1 MSDIQ
6 DVIKTREL
14 QLVDS
19 EGRPRIHLGLGDS
32 DNATMQFLDRNEKV
46 RVKVGCEAKG
56 PASISLCDC
65 DGEARIVAMVA
76 ENGSSYLFMYDK
88 QGVTRV
94 QVETG
99 SADITT
105 VILGGKNKKPLVKA
119 TVDSPAD
126 SYELGNVS
134 LYDSNGKLLLKMP
147 QSF

>member
-6 DVIKTREL
+6 DVVKTREI
-14 QLVDS
+14 QLVDG
-19 EGRPRIHLGLGDS
+19 EGKARIRLGLDDS
-32 DNATMQFLDRNEKV
+32 DNATMQFLDSHEIV
-46 RVKVGCEAKG
+46 RVKVGCETKG
-56 PASISLCDC
+56 PASIALSDS
-65 DGEARIVAMVA
+65 DGEARVVAMVA

-105 VILGGKNKKPLVKA
+105 VILGGKNKKPLLKA
-119 TVDSPAD
+119 TVDSTEDA
-126 SYELGNVS
+126 YEQGSVS
-134 LYDSNGKLLLKMP
+134 LYDSNGNLLSKMP